1 MRYAKT
7 LAVVVLLGGAIGGY
21 YAWSYYDGPIA
32 RDRAGKERTRESM
45 AKFEELCKGS
55 GVRITRTDSDV
66 RGILL
71 MKVRP
76 DDYRFA
82 NQYEFHDPYGRDIG
96 GDGYI
101 ETFLRDNNKEARPPH
116 AQGREGYEF
125 VDVITPADG
134 QRQRYTASWV
144 PDGRMDANAP
154 DVRREL
160 ELDPNFDLTIYR
172 LRLHSRP
179 APEPPPRYGLTYDDL
194 STYEQRSLWIAGS
207 SLRIIDLHTNEVIAE
222 RIGFL
227 VDPARGSEAG
237 ARSPWLAAASF
248 ACPEF
253 PGRPGAV
260 GQRQQAATFAK
271 KVLTPTKRDDSTPS
285 QR

>member
-7 LAVVVLLGGAIGGY
+7 LAVLVLLGGTIGGY
-21 YAWSYYDGPIA
+21 YAWSYYAGPIA
-32 RDRAGKERTRESM
+32 RDRAGKERARESL

-76 DDYRFA
+76 EDYRYN
-82 NQYEFHDPYGRDIG
+82 NQYEFHDPYGNETG

-101 ETFLRDNNKEARPPH
+101 MNFLRDNKEARPPMEY
-116 AQGREGYEF
+116 GREGYEF
-125 VDVITPADG
+125 VDVINPADG
-134 QRQRYTASWV
+134 RRYRYTALWV
-144 PDGRMDANAP
+144 PDGRKNTDAPN
-154 DVRREL
+154 VRKAL
-160 ELDPNFDLTIYR
+160 ERDPNYDLNIYR
-172 LRLHSRP
+172 LKLRSVP
-179 APEPPPRYGLTYDDL
+179 ATEPAPRYGITYDDL

-207 SLRIIDLHTNEVIAE
+207 SLRIIDLGTNEVIAE
-222 RIGFL
+222 RIGYL
-227 VDPARGSEAG
+227 VDPARGSLAG
-237 ARSPWLAAASF
+237 ARSPWLEAAKF

-253 PGRPGAV
+253 PGRPAAV
-260 GQRQQAATFAK
+260 GQVQQASIFAK
-271 KVLTPTKRDDSTPS
+271 KVLTPTKRYESTTA